1 MTATNIDLKAL
12 LADQRAHFRS
22 GKTRPHAERDRQLGR
37 LAEALR
43 THEAEIFGALKQD
56 LGKSPEESY
65 ATEVGFL
72 LEEIRGLRKGLK
84 HWMAP
89 ERVSTP
95 FFLWPASSQVIREPY
110 GLSLVMAP
118 WNYPLQLALAP
129 LAGALAAGN
138 CVVIKPS
145 ELAPRTAEVIE
156 KLVAATF
163 ERSLVATVTGG
174 PDVAQA
180 LLAEPFDHVFF
191 TGSTAV
197 GRKVLEATA
206 KHLSPVVL
214 ELGGKS
220 PCLVDA
226 SVDISVA
233 ARRIAWGKTVNAGQ
247 TCVAPDYLLV
257 HRSVEGPFVEALHH
271 ATKQFFGDDPRRSPD
286 YGRIVNE
293 RHFERLER
301 YLSDG
306 EVLWGGER
314 DRAERYFA
322 PTALKVTDLSRPV
335 MQDEIFGPILPI
347 VTFDTKEEAL
357 AIVEAR
363 PKPLAF
369 YVFTTQ
375 KEFEHYFLEN
385 VRFGGGCVN
394 DTLVHLGN
402 GCLPFGGVG
411 PSGLG
416 AYHGRASFE
425 AFSHRKSVLTKPF
438 VLDAPLRYPPSAG
451 KLRWYKKIFR

>member
-1 MTATNIDLKAL
+1 MTEAHRL
-12 LADQRAHFRS
+12 LQEQRDHFRS
-22 GKTRPHAERDRQLGR
+22 GATRTYASRRQALDR
-37 LAEALR
+37 LADAIRANESLLFEALR
-43 THEAEIFGALKQD
+43 AD
-56 LGKSPEESY
+56 LNKSPEESY
-65 ATEVGFL
+65 ATEIGFL
-72 LEEIRGLRKGLK
+72 LEEIRGLKRGLRR
-84 HWMAP
+84 WMAP
-89 ERVSTP
+89 ERVPTP
-95 FFLWPASSQVIREPY
+95 FFLWPAKSRILREPY
-110 GLSLVMAP
+110 GVALVLSP

-138 CVVIKPS
+138 CAVVKPS
-145 ELAPRTAEVIE
+145 ELAPATARAIE
-156 KLVAATF
+156 KLVGEAF
-163 ERSLVATVTGG
+163 DRKLVATMTGG
-174 PDVAQA
+174 PEVAQA

-197 GRKVLEATA
+197 GRKVWEATA

-220 PCLVDA
+220 PCIVDA
-226 SVDISVA
+226 DVDVEVA

-257 HRSVEGPFVEALHH
+257 HRSLEAPFTAAL
-271 ATKQFFGDDPRRSPD
+271 AKAMRTFFGDDPARSPD

-301 YLSDG
+301 YLGDG
-306 EVLWGGER
+306 DVLWGG
-314 DRAERYFA
+314 DRRREDRYFA
-322 PTALKVTDLSRPV
+322 PTALRPRSLETPV
-335 MQDEIFGPILPI
+335 MQEEIFGPILPI
-347 VTFDTKEEAL
+347 VPFDGNEEAL
-357 AIVEAR
+357 AIVEGR

-369 YVFTTQ
+369 YVFTKNPST
-375 KEFEHYFLEN
+375 ERFFLDR

-402 GCLPFGGVG
+402 GALPFGGVG

-425 AFSHRKSVLTKPF
+425 AFSHRKSVLAKPF
-438 VLDAPLRYPPSAG
+438 LLDAPLRYPPSAG
-451 KLRWYKKIFR
+451 KLRWYRKIFR